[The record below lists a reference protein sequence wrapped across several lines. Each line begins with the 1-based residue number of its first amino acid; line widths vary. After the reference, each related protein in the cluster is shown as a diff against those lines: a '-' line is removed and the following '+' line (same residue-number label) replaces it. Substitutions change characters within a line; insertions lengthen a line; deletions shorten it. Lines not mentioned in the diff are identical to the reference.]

1 MKSMFAK
8 GAFALIMAVSASAA
22 DSVALPT
29 AEAVKGDANH
39 QTIMKNMQDKVAQ
52 DINAIIAKYDYKL
65 AYEKAQKEF

>member
-1 MKSMFAK
+1 
-8 GAFALIMAVSASAA
+8 
-22 DSVALPT
+22 
-29 AEAVKGDANH
+29 VKGDENH